1 MELESRKYKGERV
14 CLCEDGKYMWTYSL
28 NMYTNPAILLVVL
41 KIFGILWA
49 AALLTLFVPP
59 LLRGE
64 TSGMLQDLKIWAIV
78 LAVFLAVCLLAYLI
92 VARMYGG
99 RYVVDFTMDEK
110 GIEHKQAASAAKK
123 ARKMAEGTFLAGA
136 ASGRPGVMG
145 AGVLAS
151 RTELSSDF
159 SRVRRIRPFPRLH
172 LIKVNARFSH
182 NQVYVPAEDFPFVL
196 DFIRT
201 HCPQV
206 K

>member
-1 MELESRKYKGERV
+1 
-14 CLCEDGKYMWTYSL
+14 
-28 NMYTNPAILLVVL
+28 
-41 KIFGILWA
+41 
-49 AALLTLFVPP
+49 
-59 LLRGE
+59 
-64 TSGMLQDLKIWAIV
+64 
-78 LAVFLAVCLLAYLI
+78 
-92 VARMYGG
+92 
-99 RYVVDFTMDEK
+99 MDEK
-110 GIEHKQAASAAKK
+110 GIGHKQAASAAKK

-172 LIKVNARFSH
+172 LIKVDARFSH

-201 HCPQV
+201 HCPHPPKQGLWCLGGANQRRSCRKV
-206 K
+206 DRSASTRRRRKE